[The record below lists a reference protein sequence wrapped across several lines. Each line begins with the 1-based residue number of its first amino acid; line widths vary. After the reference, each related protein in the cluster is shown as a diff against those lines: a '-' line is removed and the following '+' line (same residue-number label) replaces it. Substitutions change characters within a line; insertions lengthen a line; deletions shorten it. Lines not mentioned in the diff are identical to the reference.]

1 MRVAPYS
8 YDWVDNGGRRSPQSR
23 TPGLEEL
30 ALGQT
35 VMKLFGL
42 RAFESGRSLTV
53 VNKTHMGARP
63 IFGEVWVSYV
73 IRPAGEAVVRLV
85 AKVVVR
91 YPRGLLGWVIMFPV
105 DD

>member
-1 MRVAPYS
+1 
-8 YDWVDNGGRRSPQSR
+8 
-23 TPGLEEL
+23 
-30 ALGQT
+30 
-35 VMKLFGL
+35 MKLFGL

-91 YPRGLLGWVIMFPV
+91 YPRGLLGWVMRALLPGGDLV
-105 DD
+105 MMRCQLLDLKRLAEREETGASA